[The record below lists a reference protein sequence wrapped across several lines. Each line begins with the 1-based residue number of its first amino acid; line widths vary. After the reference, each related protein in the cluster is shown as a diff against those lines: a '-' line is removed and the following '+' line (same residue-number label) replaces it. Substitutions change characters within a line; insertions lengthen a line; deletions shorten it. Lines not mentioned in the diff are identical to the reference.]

1 MWLLLPGAV
10 SLMPSLTPSV
20 PLAQPYASP
29 PNTLLTTGGEKQ
41 SRAAEESIAWIP
53 ALKAP
58 PLMYM
63 APNSSTLHLR
73 RTSNRRH
80 WESPVKKTLPQGDP
94 QVPIYQV
101 RKKKEQRKTF
111 WMPWTGAMSAPD
123 RQGTTC
129 RSVRTPSLAALEI
142 SADHEGEPHACA
154 SLYKSGARAKYGV
167 IVTQPHRTRRPPPRH
182 VLEYTSASVPSKTI

>member
-1 MWLLLPGAV
+1 MKAVGGFVRITSCSMWLLLPGAV

-53 ALKAP
+53 ASKAP

-73 RTSNRRH
+73 RTPNRRH
-80 WESPVKKTLPQGDP
+80 WESPVKKTVPQRDP

-101 RKKKEQRKTF
+101 RRKKNNERRSGCRGQG
-111 WMPWTGAMSAPD
+111 PCQPPTGKVQHA
-123 RQGTTC
+123 
-129 RSVRTPSLAALEI
+129 E
-142 SADHEGEPHACA
+142 ACA
-154 SLYKSGARAKYGV
+154 RRHWPPSRFLQTTRESLMHA
-167 IVTQPHRTRRPPPRH
+167 PPCTKVGRE
-182 VLEYTSASVPSKTI
+182 LNMG